1 MGQKGGLGRPKM
13 ISAWTRGARSLVAGT
28 GLVVALA
35 AFGCGDNVTTPGAV
49 PTPTPSAPAP
59 TPTSGVVVLRDAF
72 ILPARSNLVH
82 DFTTTRRG
90 TLEVTV
96 GYSSDDSAILFFVTN
111 KPCTYWQF
119 QRDQCDYLV
128 RSLSGPNPRRE
139 AVSGVAA
146 GAYSL
151 ILLNENKEAAESITL
166 EVVLT
171 PQ

>member
-1 MGQKGGLGRPKM
+1 M
-13 ISAWTRGARSLVAGT
+13 ISAWTRGARSLVAAT
-28 GLVVALA
+28 GLVAVIA
-35 AFGCGDNVTTPGAV
+35 AFGCGDNVTSPGAV

-59 TPTSGVVVLRDAF
+59 TPTPGIVVLRDTF
-72 ILPARSNLVH
+72 SLPARSNLVR

-90 TLEVTV
+90 TLDVTV
-96 GYSSDDSAILFFVTN
+96 GYSDDDSDILFFVTN

-139 AVSGVAA
+139 TITGVAA

-151 ILLNENKEAAESITL
+151 ILLNENKEAAESMSL
-166 EVVLT
+166 EIILT